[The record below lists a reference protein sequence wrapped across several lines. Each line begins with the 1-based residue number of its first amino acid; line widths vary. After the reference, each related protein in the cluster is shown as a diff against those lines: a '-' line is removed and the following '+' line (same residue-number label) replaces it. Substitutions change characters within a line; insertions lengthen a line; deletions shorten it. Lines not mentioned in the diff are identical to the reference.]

1 MVKHYHS
8 ITVSQYHCITVSHNH
23 STTGVM
29 QSSQQSES
37 TGEYEIQLEEYR
49 NTVEKVEESM
59 KYSLRRPNHFLQQS
73 NITIAAVHT
82 DLS

>member
-8 ITVSQYHCITVSHNH
+8 ITVSQYHSI
-23 STTGVM
+23 TGVM
-29 QSSQQSES
+29 LSFQQSES

-59 KYSLRRPNHFLQQS
+59 KYSLRRPSHFLQQS